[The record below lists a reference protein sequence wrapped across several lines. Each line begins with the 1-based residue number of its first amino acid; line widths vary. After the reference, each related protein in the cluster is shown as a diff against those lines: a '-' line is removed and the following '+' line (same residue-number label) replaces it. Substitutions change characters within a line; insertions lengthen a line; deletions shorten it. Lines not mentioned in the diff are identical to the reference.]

1 MLRSLVVKDFAIIDA
16 AELALG
22 AGMTALT
29 GETGAGKSLIVDAL
43 MLLGGARAD
52 AGFVRHGCERAEL
65 AAEFDLAHATGVKAW
80 LRELELDDGD
90 ECRVRRVLR
99 ADGSSRAF
107 VNDSP
112 VTVQT
117 LKDLCAQLVEIH
129 GQHEHQALL
138 QRSRQLLLLD
148 AYGNHDAQ
156 RAQVAEHAR
165 AWSALEA
172 EASALEARAGGG
184 GQGVDFLRFQLDEL
198 AKHALEPAAL
208 EALEAEHRRLSHG
221 GELLA
226 GCASALDALDG
237 DRDGAI
243 RPQLARVAA
252 DLERLQVHDERLAP
266 VVGLLRDAS
275 VAVDEACEQLERRR
289 DDEGVDPD
297 RLAKLDATL
306 ARLHDL
312 SRKHRV
318 PVAGLKAR
326 EQAVREEYEALAGA
340 DERLAALRARQAR
353 VLADYDAAAAQ
364 LTHARAK
371 AAATLGAAVTALM
384 GELGMGGGRFAIA
397 IETTT
402 DGAPTGQGR
411 DAVEFT
417 VSANPGQPLRAL
429 RKIASGGELAR
440 IGLAIEVAAL
450 GKDDVATMV
459 FDEVDAGIGGA
470 VAEVVGR
477 KLKALGRERQVL
489 CVTHLPQVAA
499 QAHRHVAVSKQRG
512 KDETRTDV
520 AMLDEKRR
528 LEEIAR
534 MLGGVEITTATREHA
549 RQMLE
554 ASRDDLPDGLD
565 ARTGRE
571 ASRRK

>member
-16 AELALG
+16 AELALD

-52 AGFVRHGCERAEL
+52 AGFVRHGCDKAEL
-65 AAEFDLAHATGVKAW
+65 AAEFDLARAPAAKAW

-99 ADGSSRAF
+99 RDGSSRAF

-112 VTVQT
+112 VTIQT
-117 LKDLCAQLVEIH
+117 LKDLSSQLVEIH

-148 AYGNHDAQ
+148 AYGGHEAH
-156 RAQVAEHAR
+156 RSRVAEHAR
-165 AWSALEA
+165 AWSAIEA
-172 EASALEARAGGG
+172 EAAALEARTGGG
-184 GQGVDFLRFQLDEL
+184 GQGLEFLKFQLDEL

-226 GCASALDALDG
+226 GCAQALDALDG

-252 DLERLQVHDERLAP
+252 DVERLQLHDERLAP
-266 VVGLLRDAS
+266 VVALLRDAS
-275 VAVDEACEQLERRR
+275 VAVDEACDQLERRN
-289 DDEGVDPD
+289 DDDGIDPD
-297 RLAKLDATL
+297 RLARLDATL

-318 PVAGLKAR
+318 PAAGLKAR
-326 EQAVREEYEALAGA
+326 EEALREEYDTVAGA
-340 DERLAALRARQAR
+340 DERLAALRAKQAR
-353 VLADYDAAAAQ
+353 VVAEYDAAAAE
-364 LTHARAK
+364 LTRARAK
-371 AAATLGAAVTALM
+371 SAQALGAAVSAMM
-384 GELGMGGGRFAIA
+384 GELGMAGGRFAVA
-397 IETTT
+397 VETTT
-402 DGAPTGQGR
+402 DGAPSAQGR

-489 CVTHLPQVAA
+489 CVTHLAQVAA
-499 QAHRHVAVSKQRG
+499 QAHHHVAVAKQRSAE
-512 KDETRTDV
+512 DTRTAI
-520 AMLDEKRR
+520 AMLDDKRR
-528 LEEIAR
+528 LEEVAR
-534 MLGGVEITTATREHA
+534 MLGGVEITAATRAHA
-549 RQMLE
+549 KQML
-554 ASRDDLPDGLD
+554 AAGAAD
-565 ARTGRE
+565 
-571 ASRRK
+571 

>member
-16 AELALG
+16 AELALD

-52 AGFVRHGCERAEL
+52 AGFVRHGCDKAEL
-65 AAEFDLAHATGVKAW
+65 AAEFDLARAPAAKAW

-99 ADGSSRAF
+99 RDGSSRAF

-112 VTVQT
+112 VTIQT
-117 LKDLCAQLVEIH
+117 LKDLSSQLVEIH

-148 AYGNHDAQ
+148 AYGGHEAH
-156 RAQVAEHAR
+156 RSRVAEHAR
-165 AWSALEA
+165 AWSAIEA
-172 EASALEARAGGG
+172 EAAALEARTGGG
-184 GQGVDFLRFQLDEL
+184 GQGLEFLKFQLDEL

-226 GCASALDALDG
+226 GCAQALDALDG

-252 DLERLQVHDERLAP
+252 DVERLQLHDERLAP
-266 VVGLLRDAS
+266 VVALLRDAS
-275 VAVDEACEQLERRR
+275 VAVDEACDQLERRN
-289 DDEGVDPD
+289 DDDGIDPD
-297 RLAKLDATL
+297 RLARLDATL

-318 PVAGLKAR
+318 PAAGLKAR
-326 EQAVREEYEALAGA
+326 EEALRAEYDTVAGA
-340 DERLAALRARQAR
+340 DERLAALRAKQAR
-353 VLADYDAAAAQ
+353 VLAEYDAAAAE
-364 LTHARAK
+364 LTRARAK
-371 AAATLGAAVTALM
+371 SAQALGAAVSAMM
-384 GELGMGGGRFAIA
+384 GELGMAGGRFAVA
-397 IETTT
+397 VETTT
-402 DGAPTGQGR
+402 DGAPGAQGR

-489 CVTHLPQVAA
+489 CVTHLAQVAA
-499 QAHRHVAVSKQRG
+499 QAHHHVAVAKQRSAE
-512 KDETRTDV
+512 DTRTAI
-520 AMLDEKRR
+520 AMLDDKRR

-534 MLGGVEITTATREHA
+534 MLGGVEITTATRAHA
-549 RQMLE
+549 KQMLE
-554 ASRDDLPDGLD
+554 AGKETSDGLD
-565 ARTGRE
+565 DQGSVK
-571 ASRRK
+571 ASRR

>member
-16 AELALG
+16 AELALD

-52 AGFVRHGCERAEL
+52 AGFVRHGCDKAEL
-65 AAEFDLAHATGVKAW
+65 AAEFDLARAPAAKAW

-99 ADGSSRAF
+99 RDGSSRAF

-112 VTVQT
+112 VTIQT
-117 LKDLCAQLVEIH
+117 LKDLSSQLVEIH

-148 AYGNHDAQ
+148 AYGGHEAH
-156 RAQVAEHAR
+156 RSRVAEHAR
-165 AWSALEA
+165 AWSAIEA
-172 EASALEARAGGG
+172 EAAALEARTGGG
-184 GQGVDFLRFQLDEL
+184 GQGLEFLKFQLDEL

-226 GCASALDALDG
+226 GCAQALDALDG

-252 DLERLQVHDERLAP
+252 DVERLQLHDERLAP
-266 VVGLLRDAS
+266 VIALLRDAS
-275 VAVDEACEQLERRR
+275 VAVDEACDQLERRN
-289 DDEGVDPD
+289 DDDGIDPD
-297 RLAKLDATL
+297 RLARLDATL

-318 PVAGLKAR
+318 PAAGLKAR
-326 EQAVREEYEALAGA
+326 EEALREEYDSVAGA
-340 DERLAALRARQAR
+340 DERLAALRAKQAR
-353 VLADYDAAAAQ
+353 VVAEYDAAAAE
-364 LTHARAK
+364 LTRARAK
-371 AAATLGAAVTALM
+371 SAQALGAAVSAMM
-384 GELGMGGGRFAIA
+384 GELGMAGGRFAVA
-397 IETTT
+397 VETTT
-402 DGAPTGQGR
+402 DGAPGAQGR

-489 CVTHLPQVAA
+489 CVTHLAQVAA
-499 QAHRHVAVSKQRG
+499 QAHHHVAVAKQRG
-512 KDETRTDV
+512 TEDTRTAI
-520 AMLDEKRR
+520 AMLDDKRR

-554 ASRDDLPDGLD
+554 SSKDSPDHLD
-565 ARTGRE
+565 APGRRE
-571 ASRRK
+571 VSRRK

>member
-16 AELALG
+16 AELVLG

-65 AAEFDLAHATGVKAW
+65 AAEFDLARAPAVKSW

-90 ECRVRRVLR
+90 DCRVRRVLR
-99 ADGSSRAF
+99 SDGSSRGF

-112 VTVQT
+112 VTAQT
-117 LKDLCAQLVEIH
+117 LRDLAAQLVEIH

-138 QRSRQLLLLD
+138 QRARQMLLLD
-148 AYGNHDAQ
+148 AYGGHEAQ
-156 RAQVAEHAR
+156 RDQVAALAR
-165 AWSALEA
+165 DWSTLEA
-172 EASALEARAGGG
+172 EAVALEARAGGG
-184 GQGVDFLRFQLDEL
+184 GQGVEFLRFQLDEL

-208 EALEAEHRRLSHG
+208 EELEAEHRRLSHG
-221 GELLA
+221 GELLT
-226 GCASALDALDG
+226 GCAQALDALDG
-237 DRDGAI
+237 DRDGAL
-243 RPQLARVAA
+243 RPQLARTAS
-252 DLERLQVHDERLAP
+252 DLERLVPHDQRLAP
-266 VVGLLRDAS
+266 VVTLLRDAS

-289 DDEGVDPD
+289 DDDEVDPD

-318 PVAGLKAR
+318 PVAALKER
-326 EQAVREEYEALAGA
+326 EHALREEYDALAGA
-340 DERLAALRARQAR
+340 DERLAALRTRQSR
-353 VLADYDAAAAQ
+353 VLADYDAAAAK
-364 LTHARAK
+364 LTQARRQSAQ
-371 AAATLGAAVTALM
+371 ALGTAVSSLM
-384 GELGMGGGRFAIA
+384 GELGMGGGRFAVDV
-397 IETTT
+397 ETAA
-402 DGAPTGQGR
+402 DGTPSAQGR
-411 DAVEFT
+411 DAVEFM
-417 VSANPGQPLRAL
+417 VSANPGQPLRPL
-429 RKIASGGELAR
+429 RRVASGGELAR

-499 QAHRHVAVSKQRG
+499 QAHRHVAVAKLRG
-512 KDETRTDV
+512 AQDTRTEV
-520 AMLDEKRR
+520 AMLDDKRR

-534 MLGGVEITTATREHA
+534 MLGGVEITTATRAHA
-549 RQMLE
+549 KQMLAAGASSFE
-554 ASRDDLPDGLD
+554 AESGKVEALPV
-565 ARTGRE
+565 
-571 ASRRK
+571 RKR

>member
-16 AELALG
+16 AELALD

-52 AGFVRHGCERAEL
+52 AGFVRHGCDKAEL
-65 AAEFDLAHATGVKAW
+65 AGEFDLARAPAAKAW
-80 LRELELDDGD
+80 LRELELDDGN

-99 ADGSSRAF
+99 SDGSSRAF

-112 VTVQT
+112 VTIQT
-117 LKDLCAQLVEIH
+117 LKDLSSQLVEIH

-138 QRSRQLLLLD
+138 HRSRQLLLLD
-148 AYGNHDAQ
+148 AYGGHEAH
-156 RAQVAEHAR
+156 RSRVAEHAR
-165 AWSALEA
+165 AWSAIEA
-172 EASALEARAGGG
+172 EAAALEARTGGG
-184 GQGVDFLRFQLDEL
+184 GQGLEFLKFQLDEL

-226 GCASALDALDG
+226 GCAQALDALDG

-252 DLERLQVHDERLAP
+252 DVERLQLHDERLAP
-266 VVGLLRDAS
+266 VVALLRDAS
-275 VAVDEACEQLERRR
+275 VAVDEACDQLERRN
-289 DDEGVDPD
+289 DDDGIDPD
-297 RLAKLDATL
+297 RLARLDATL

-318 PVAGLKAR
+318 PAAGLKAR
-326 EQAVREEYEALAGA
+326 EEALRAEYDTVAGA
-340 DERLAALRARQAR
+340 DERLAALRAKQAR
-353 VLADYDAAAAQ
+353 VLAEYDAAAAE
-364 LTHARAK
+364 LTRARAK
-371 AAATLGAAVTALM
+371 SAQALGAAVSAMM
-384 GELGMGGGRFAIA
+384 GELGMAGGRFAVA
-397 IETTT
+397 VETTT
-402 DGAPTGQGR
+402 DGAPSAQGR

-489 CVTHLPQVAA
+489 CVTHLAQVAA
-499 QAHRHVAVSKQRG
+499 QAHHHVAVAKQRG
-512 KDETRTDV
+512 AEDTRTAI
-520 AMLDEKRR
+520 AMLDDKRR
-528 LEEIAR
+528 LEEVAR
-534 MLGGVEITTATREHA
+534 MLGGVEITAATRAHA
-549 RQMLE
+549 KQML
-554 ASRDDLPDGLD
+554 AAGAAD
-565 ARTGRE
+565 
-571 ASRRK
+571 

>member
-16 AELALG
+16 AELALD

-52 AGFVRHGCERAEL
+52 AGFVRHGCDKAEL
-65 AAEFDLAHATGVKAW
+65 AAEFDLARAPAAKAW

-99 ADGSSRAF
+99 RDGSSRAF

-112 VTVQT
+112 VTIQT
-117 LKDLCAQLVEIH
+117 LKDLSSQLVEIH

-148 AYGNHDAQ
+148 AYGGHEAH
-156 RAQVAEHAR
+156 RSRVAEHAR
-165 AWSALEA
+165 AWSAIEA
-172 EASALEARAGGG
+172 EAAALEARTGGG
-184 GQGVDFLRFQLDEL
+184 GQGLEFLKFQLDEL

-226 GCASALDALDG
+226 GCAQALDALDG

-252 DLERLQVHDERLAP
+252 DVERLQLHDERLAP
-266 VVGLLRDAS
+266 VVALLRDAS
-275 VAVDEACEQLERRR
+275 VAVDEACDQLERRN
-289 DDEGVDPD
+289 DDDGIDPD
-297 RLAKLDATL
+297 RLARLDATL

-318 PVAGLKAR
+318 PAAGLKAR
-326 EQAVREEYEALAGA
+326 EEALRAEYDSVAGA
-340 DERLAALRARQAR
+340 DERLAALRAKQAR
-353 VLADYDAAAAQ
+353 VVAEYDAAAAE
-364 LTHARAK
+364 LTRARAK
-371 AAATLGAAVTALM
+371 SAQALGAAVSAMM
-384 GELGMGGGRFAIA
+384 GELGMAGGRFAVA
-397 IETTT
+397 VETTT
-402 DGAPTGQGR
+402 DGAPGAQGR

-489 CVTHLPQVAA
+489 CVTHLAQVAA
-499 QAHRHVAVSKQRG
+499 QAHHHVAVAKQRSAE
-512 KDETRTDV
+512 DTRTAI
-520 AMLDEKRR
+520 AMLDDKRR

-534 MLGGVEITTATREHA
+534 MLGGVEITTATRAHA
-549 RQMLE
+549 KQMLE
-554 ASRDDLPDGLD
+554 AGKETSDGLD
-565 ARTGRE
+565 DQGSVK
-571 ASRRK
+571 ASRR

>member
-16 AELALG
+16 AELALD

-52 AGFVRHGCERAEL
+52 AGFVRHGCDKAEL
-65 AAEFDLAHATGVKAW
+65 AAEFDLARAPAAKAW

-99 ADGSSRAF
+99 RDGSSRAF

-112 VTVQT
+112 VTIQT
-117 LKDLCAQLVEIH
+117 LKDLSSQLVEIH

-148 AYGNHDAQ
+148 AYGGHEAH
-156 RAQVAEHAR
+156 RSRVAEHAR
-165 AWSALEA
+165 AWSAIEA
-172 EASALEARAGGG
+172 EAAALEARTGGG
-184 GQGVDFLRFQLDEL
+184 GQGLEFLKFQLDEL

-226 GCASALDALDG
+226 GCAQALDALDG

-252 DLERLQVHDERLAP
+252 DVERLQLHDERLAP
-266 VVGLLRDAS
+266 VVALRRDAS
-275 VAVDEACEQLERRR
+275 VAVDEACDQLERRN
-289 DDEGVDPD
+289 DDDGIDPD
-297 RLAKLDATL
+297 RLARLDATL

-318 PVAGLKAR
+318 PAAGLKAR
-326 EQAVREEYEALAGA
+326 EEALREEYDSVAGA
-340 DERLAALRARQAR
+340 DERLAALRAKQAR
-353 VLADYDAAAAQ
+353 VVAEYDAAAAE
-364 LTHARAK
+364 LTRARAK
-371 AAATLGAAVTALM
+371 SAQALGAAVSAMM
-384 GELGMGGGRFAIA
+384 GELGMAGGRFAVA
-397 IETTT
+397 VETTT
-402 DGAPTGQGR
+402 DGAPSAQGR

-489 CVTHLPQVAA
+489 CVTHLAQVAA
-499 QAHRHVAVSKQRG
+499 QAHHHVAVAKQRSAE
-512 KDETRTDV
+512 DTRTAI
-520 AMLDEKRR
+520 AMLDDKRR

-534 MLGGVEITTATREHA
+534 MLGGVEITTATRAHA
-549 RQMLE
+549 KQMLE
-554 ASRDDLPDGLD
+554 AGKEPSDGLD
-565 ARTGRE
+565 DQGSVK
-571 ASRRK
+571 ASRR